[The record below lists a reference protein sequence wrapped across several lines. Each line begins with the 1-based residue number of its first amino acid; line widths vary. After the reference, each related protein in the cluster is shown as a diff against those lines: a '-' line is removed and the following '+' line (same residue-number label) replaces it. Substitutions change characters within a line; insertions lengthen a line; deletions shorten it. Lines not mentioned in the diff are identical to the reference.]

1 MCDYLSAFCWCH
13 SFEHVLYGIDAHG
26 KQCLFVNLILGIY
39 CIPHIGLFIFGGL
52 SGAYNCTRDLS
63 NLISN
68 LLLS

>member
-1 MCDYLSAFCWCH
+1 MI
-13 SFEHVLYGIDAHG
+13 YGIDAHG

-39 CIPHIGLFIFGGL
+39 CIPHIGLFSFGGL

-63 NLISN
+63 NLISK